1 MKAKTLLNIY
11 CYENICTSS
20 TSLYFSPV
28 CDLSLI
34 LLHLKIYF
42 MFQPRSWSWACKRI
56 SINDLNEYSLNK
68 YWILFTLFWFCLC
81 FPCVSAPWSWLWQE
95 HGKTT
100 SPPPRKLLRTSSG
113 LCFLFWN
120 HDLCCLS
127 CSSLPDHS
135 AWPQSCSC
143 PVFSWPLLWSSSS
156 DRETLFS
163 WSETIPAP
171 DTLDTSGPELTDIY
185 EMIPDYSLQIQM
197 MMRQWNLCCLKYH
210 YILR

>member
-1 MKAKTLLNIY
+1 MKIFALYQQVYISPLSATSASFFSIWRFILCFSLGLDLERVKGYLSMISMNI
-11 CYENICTSS
+11 
-20 TSLYFSPV
+20 
-28 CDLSLI
+28 
-34 LLHLKIYF
+34 
-42 MFQPRSWSWACKRI
+42 
-56 SINDLNEYSLNK
+56 NK
-68 YWILFTLFWFCLC
+68 YWILFTLFWFYLC

-156 DRETLFS
+156 DRVTLFS

-185 EMIPDYSLQIQM
+185 EMIPDYSLRMM

-210 YILR
+210 YILRQKILWRHVI